1 MGLAALCLA
10 VCGVKPINNKTAQM
24 AYWES
29 DQLIVLLKQSNAF
42 GGKGLIVEPLGPGHI
57 LRIQMRVKDSNK
69 TVLITYPE
77 KDGGNQNNF

>member
-1 MGLAALCLA
+1 MQCQTITG
-10 VCGVKPINNKTAQM
+10 KTAQM

-29 DQLIVLLKQSNAF
+29 DQLIVLLKQGNAF